1 MIPLATVVFPQPL
14 WVPAIM
20 MRGMVMSDDL
30 LEKTGVIMVLSHY
43 GTDKG

>member
-20 MRGMVMSDDL
+20 IRGTVTGDIL
-30 LEKTGVIMVLSHY
+30 LEIPG
-43 GTDKG
+43 

>member
-20 MRGMVMSDDL
+20 MRGTVISGIF
-30 LEKTGVIMVLSHY
+30 LEIPG
-43 GTDKG
+43 